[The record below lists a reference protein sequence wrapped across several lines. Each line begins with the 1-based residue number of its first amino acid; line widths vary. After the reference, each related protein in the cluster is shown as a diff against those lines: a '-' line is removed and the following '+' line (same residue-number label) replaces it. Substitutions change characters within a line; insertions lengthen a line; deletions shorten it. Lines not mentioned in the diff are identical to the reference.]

1 MPETNNYSQR
11 YYPKLSEIITIEDLP
26 EFLSFVQ
33 DGLNAIFDKIHYKN
47 LQYSKSFRGDAAFYS
62 LDIVTRKPI
71 KLALPFDMALVL
83 NPDMDGD
90 GNISSFPITLE
101 YQWEILAFLKTFSL
115 EGFSFSLEDF
125 YQTGLKIFRLTE
137 DQVLAHT
144 LNYFVEDPLN
154 GGTKYQSVVDEIN
167 ALYSGQSGYVPI
179 VLPTNEEI
187 TVPVVTQLISQH
199 VTDRSVSMV
208 MFVIYILDSDMDV
221 TSQRLREFYNI
232 MVPEGIETYI
242 RKLITPKARATLALS
257 AAIEFPP
264 NILKPVDETGVVI
277 EGQTTKFLFAQAL
290 LYADTQAGIGYQ
302 LELAGSLVPT
312 FAAIGN
318 TGLILQIV
326 SLKMDLSKES
336 NIPEADLD
344 GRPSDFVGV
353 YARAISVTFPPKW
366 FHDDN
371 EQQGNSTTT
380 LRLGAYDLLIGTG
393 GVSGTIMLESIPII
407 NEGAGFEYYNDKFTF
422 DYPITMFGKDM
433 ESDAIIEKTI
443 NTYQELK
450 DYLQELNSIS
460 NAPYPFKFPLSLK
473 PIGSSTSLV
482 FDNAVAYQYYLAGL
496 KNDILWKRIGSENGF
511 EVGFTSFDITFKQNE
526 VVSSNIAG
534 SLKIDKF
541 KYPED
546 VPVVGGQ
553 PVQIDVTGHLESNG
567 DFLLTASTN
576 PPFPIQFGDVF
587 KFHMKSIELGK
598 EDDDFF
604 IGASCDVE
612 FLGFMGEILE
622 GQTFSISALRIY
634 SNGRIEFK
642 IDGGNLILPKPIKLN
657 LGPVELSVTAVHF
670 GSHERE
676 KDGQIRKYN
685 YFGFDAGVSIGVAG
699 IDARGDGIKF
709 YYTVDDGEGKPH
721 DSYLH
726 IQTIYVDMVIPA
738 NSDDPT
744 VMIKGWL
751 SIPAPG
757 EFPEYMGGV
766 SLKVKKPNITGSVDM
781 RLTPKYPAFLIDASI
796 ELPNPIA
803 LGPVSIYG
811 FRGLLGY
818 RYVAEKE
825 AIGMTSEN
833 TWYEY
838 YKTPVKGVN
847 VKKFSRPDKTEHY
860 NFPFSLGVGAIIGDT
875 MAAGNIISANAMLLL
890 SLPSMVMVD
899 ARMKILS
906 KRVSFADDP
915 PFFAFF
921 IFGDNSLEFG
931 FGADYKFP
939 ENTGDIIKIY
949 AEIQLG
955 FFFNNPSAWY
965 LNIGTQETPISASLL
980 KDLFTLWAYVM
991 LSGKGIQAGARG
1003 EFRFERKYGPVY
1015 IFVLA
1020 YLELGGRISFEKPQ
1034 MGGYFEAGLTIDINV
1049 KIFRLYLAIT
1059 ILLSVES
1066 PKPFMIYGAFMV
1078 EFRLKLLFFKLKFK
1092 AKVEVKW
1099 EFNKQVDRTPV
1110 NPFTE
1115 VIEQEE
1121 GLVKGVSML
1130 TNETFD
1136 LAKLTLNSSGNV
1148 PNTQTVRDQ
1157 IRQKVVPL
1165 DTYIDIKTTKGL
1177 LPGSNDASIIG
1188 GVSNPPDYY
1197 VDLVPPEKVMKG
1209 IELRQVR
1216 HQYSIEKI
1224 EIMAYNGS
1232 SWVSYNPYR
1241 ALYPVEVDPNPV
1253 LDQLKSGQWQ
1263 KKDNQYNAVRML
1275 ATTPFSYT
1283 EQGEPG
1289 WFIPEQYGI
1298 TASTLFC
1305 EGQEVESSISDFLD
1319 KPLNTVYYAY
1329 SGNFFH
1335 SKNASYQLS
1344 GEVEYIV
1351 NEDGTVTMEGDY
1363 ATVSNEPNIWGFA
1376 KSLEFPNHAPLTIML
1391 PAPSAEVKLK
1401 LSTDSTSVTVEFY
1414 KPLINDNESQVQYF
1428 LFDTQTIIRQNLNQP
1443 VSISVD
1449 HEDGI
1454 TKIIIIPEPNQTLQ
1468 IGSILDR
1475 MAVLMNEGYELAMQE
1490 GDEITTVEPSDP
1502 VEYEELGKQLAIQQ
1516 KIGCNG
1522 VKDEKDE
1529 GVCRFYPELIGD
1541 FNNKFILPYVYYPE
1555 NDQPDETE
1563 LEEIYALFIKGNL
1576 SIYISI
1582 GQSLQT
1588 SGITSSAFV
1597 LNTNQYNQL
1606 MTELSNYNTQHP
1618 NDYAGIISKFEL
1630 LKSKLQQILDLLS
1643 PMRDCEDPI
1652 LCNLSNYLTYQT
1664 FAILTSRPPAM
1675 ASPFLDAYKEF
1686 IKENPSYQYLNGILD
1701 RQIDTIE
1708 TILALGWNVY
1718 LEEKDIFDGACRE
1731 IITILADLGYCNKS
1745 RKCSTLFH
1753 EISWLTVEDYVY
1765 NVNIPGQEAITGDA
1779 GLAVQGINDFIQ
1791 PVWRPDTSYYV
1802 KFAFKDDIDNGQANK
1817 VFNYAFGFHTAG
1829 PLGFFHQD
1837 EYSPYG
1843 VIPDNELDLYPHTSL
1858 RGYIDYNRS
1867 YPNADGNLVNAK
1879 PLFYDD
1885 ETTEITIFFR
1895 SPYVRKLL
1903 EGWEE
1908 YGNLDPLGGTMKIII
1923 KDPVEGIDI
1932 INPPRLDTTEE
1943 NIENSEVDIPQ
1954 TLEEWAEDDNPLI
1967 PPVLE
1972 QYINMLNNG
1981 CTGIITVVK
1990 PKSFYRKITPKRLKP
2005 QKLYTI
2011 QVLNFYWGNNEN
2023 VDISEITEEMKAQ
2036 YAREIHKYV
2045 FQTSRYK
2052 NFAEQVNSYLIAYDD
2067 ENGDPQTKLAIYDI
2081 EKELEANKIQAALD
2095 TIKGNSNSLSD
2106 AISQQFLDPF
2116 DRVMEGLFAFSPLE
2130 DSVTTEFNR
2139 IIDSNT
2145 GKIIALLIRN
2155 PEPFNHPKI
2164 PLEEIYRKDDPNN
2177 PGNTIA
2183 GMIEILENGLESID
2197 ESYHFLYSKDYA
2209 QALLMND
2216 AKWIND
2222 SLLDFQFIYKIWDG
2236 SVYQSTPY
2244 IITGI
2249 QINP

>member
-1 MPETNNYSQR
+1 MPDGTPPKITDR
-11 YYPKLSEIITIEDLP
+11 YYPTLSSVITKDDIP
-26 EFLSFVQ
+26 EVLGFLKE
-33 DGLNAIFDKIHYKN
+33 GLENLLEKIHYKD
-47 LQYSKSFRGDAAFYS
+47 LQYSKSPMGDAAFYS
-62 LDIVTRKPI
+62 LSIVSPER
-71 KLALPFDMALVL
+71 LDMEIPGTGIYIVL
-83 NPDMDGD
+83 NPDLTGGD
-90 GNISSFPITLE
+90 QNISAFPITIE
-101 YQWEILAFLKTFSL
+101 YEWKILAYLRAFSI
-115 EGFSFSLEDF
+115 GNFSFSPQEIFEVALRVLNISEE
-125 YQTGLKIFRLTE
+125 QTIANFINTFVVSEEEGRTPIQQFVLDINDATDLNLPVPTENTRLTEVVQQMFTQSDGQYASIIAFGTYVTQDSQQALNNLKIF
-137 DQVLAHT
+137 
-144 LNYFVEDPLN
+144 F
-154 GGTKYQSVVDEIN
+154 KSFI
-167 ALYSGQSGYVPI
+167 
-179 VLPTNEEI
+179 PTNIDEFIKDILIPKFKATLTLIAGLEFPRTMLIPVFDESSPTPYEPIPPINPNAPVEE
-187 TVPVVTQLISQH
+187 Q
-199 VTDRSVSMV
+199 
-208 MFVIYILDSDMDV
+208 
-221 TSQRLREFYNI
+221 E
-232 MVPEGIETYI
+232 
-242 RKLITPKARATLALS
+242 PKAIFTFAEAL
-257 AAIEFPP
+257 F
-264 NILKPVDETGVVI
+264 
-277 EGQTTKFLFAQAL
+277 
-290 LYADTQAGIGYQ
+290 YADTEQGLGY
-302 LELAGSLVPT
+302 
-312 FAAIGN
+312 N
-318 TGLILQIV
+318 
-326 SLKMDLSKES
+326 MDLVINTVTPVQLGQTGIIL
-336 NIPEADLD
+336 NIHNLKIDLSTKTNFPEADAD
-344 GRPSDFVGV
+344 DRPPEFIGV
-353 YARAISVTFPPKW
+353 YTEQTDIILPPKW
-366 FHDDN
+366 FSKD
-371 EQQGNSTTT
+371 ETATQT
-380 LRLGAYDLLIGTG
+380 LKISGKRLLIGTG
-393 GVSGTIMLESIPII
+393 GISGTIALEALNTGNPPEETDFFWI
-407 NEGAGFEYYNDKFTF
+407 KL
-422 DYPITMFGKDM
+422 GKD
-433 ESDAIIEKTI
+433 SEKSW
-443 NTYQELK
+443 K
-450 DYLQELNSIS
+450 
-460 NAPYPFKFPLSLK
+460 
-473 PIGSSTSLV
+473 IG
-482 FDNAVAYQYYLAGL
+482 FNH
-496 KNDILWKRIGSENGF
+496 
-511 EVGFTSFDITFKQNE
+511 FDIRFNQGVIVE
-526 VVSSNIAG
+526 SNIKAK
-534 SLKIDKF
+534 LIIPKF
-541 KYPED
+541 KKPNGDIAEID
-546 VPVVGGQ
+546 VVG
-553 PVQIDVTGHLESNG
+553 DLDAKG
-567 DFLLTASTN
+567 DFKLTASTT
-576 PPFPIQFGDVF
+576 PPYPTIEFNDVF
-587 KFHMKSIELGK
+587 KLHLKSVELGK
-598 EDDDFF
+598 EDNDFF
-604 IGASCDVE
+604 IGASADLE
-612 FLGFMGEILE
+612 FLGFLGDLLE
-622 GQTFSISALRIY
+622 GQAISISAFRIY
-634 SNGRIEFK
+634 SSGH
-642 IDGGNLILPKPIKLN
+642 IDFRVNGGNLTLPKPIKLRI
-657 LGPVELSVTAVHF
+657 GPTEISVTAIHF

-676 KDGQIRKYN
+676 YKGNLRKYN

-709 YYTVDDGEGKPH
+709 FYTVDNDPENNLEP

-738 NSDDPT
+738 NSDDPR

-766 SLKVKKPNITGSVDM
+766 SLKLKNPRITGSVDM
-781 RLTPKYPAFLIDASI
+781 RLAPKYPAFLIDASI

-803 LGPVSIYG
+803 LGPVAIYG

-860 NFPFSLGVGAIIGDT
+860 DFPFSLGVGAILGDT
-875 MAAGNIISANAMLLL
+875 MAAGNIMSANAMLLL

-939 ENTGDIIKIY
+939 ENTGDIIKTY

-955 FFFNNPSAWY
+955 FFFDNPSAWY

-1003 EFRFERKYGPVY
+1003 EFRFERKYGPVS

-1034 MGGYFEAGLTIDINV
+1034 MGGYFEAGLAIDINV
-1049 KIFRLYLAIT
+1049 KIFRIYIAIT
-1059 ILLSVES
+1059 ILLAVES

-1078 EFRLKLLFFKLKFK
+1078 EFRIKVIFFKIKFK
-1092 AKVEVKW
+1092 AQVELKW

-1110 NPFTE
+1110 NPLTE
-1115 VIEQEE
+1115 IAIQEE
-1121 GLVKGVSML
+1121 SLVKGVSML

-1136 LAKLTLNSSGNV
+1136 LKKLTLDSNGNV
-1148 PNTQTVRDQ
+1148 QNTQTVRDQ

-1224 EIMAYNGS
+1224 EIMAYNGTT
-1232 SWVSYNPYR
+1232 WVSYNPYR

-1305 EGQEVESSISDFLD
+1305 EGQEIKSSVSDFLD

-1344 GEVEYIV
+1344 GEVEYV
-1351 NEDGTVTMEGDY
+1351 VDENGNVTMEGDY
-1363 ATVSNEPNIWGFA
+1363 AMVSDEPNIWGFA

-1401 LSTDSTSVTVEFY
+1401 LSTYSTSVTVEFY
-1414 KPLINDNESQVQYF
+1414 KPLIDDEESQVQYF
-1428 LFDTQTIIRQNLNQP
+1428 LFDTQTVLRQNMSQP

-1449 HEDGI
+1449 PADGI
-1454 TKIIIIPEPNQTLQ
+1454 TKVVIIPQSNQTFH
-1468 IGSILDR
+1468 IDTILNR
-1475 MAVLMNEGYELAMQE
+1475 MAVLMNEGYELAMKE
-1490 GDEITTVEPSDP
+1490 GGEITTVEPSDP

-1516 KIGCNG
+1516 KTGCNG
-1522 VKDEKDE
+1522 VKDKKDE
-1529 GVCRFYPELIGD
+1529 AVCKFYPDLVGNY
-1541 FNNKFILPYVYYPE
+1541 NNKFIPPYVYYSE
-1555 NDQPDETE
+1555 NDQPEETE

-1576 SIYISI
+1576 NTYISI
-1582 GQSLQT
+1582 GQSLQG
-1588 SGITSSAFV
+1588 SGVTSSAFI
-1597 LNTNQYNQL
+1597 LNTGQYQQL
-1606 MTELSNYNTQHP
+1606 MTDLSNYNTQNP
-1618 NDYAGIISKFEL
+1618 NDYAGIIIKFEL

-1664 FAILTSRPPAM
+1664 FAILSSRPPAM
-1675 ASPFLDAYKEF
+1675 GSPFLDAYKEF
-1686 IKENPSYQYLNGILD
+1686 IKENPTYQYLNDILD

-1708 TILALGWNVY
+1708 TILDLGWNAY

-1731 IITILADLGYCNKS
+1731 IIAIQADLGYCNKS

-1753 EISWLTVEDYVY
+1753 EISWLTVEDYIY
-1765 NVNIPGQEAITGDA
+1765 NVNIPGQGTITEDA

-1802 KFAFKDDIDNGQANK
+1802 KFALKDDIDNGQANK
-1817 VFNYAFGFHTAG
+1817 IFNYAFGFHTAG

-1843 VIPDNELDLYPHTSL
+1843 VIPNNELDLYPHTSL
-1858 RGYIDYNRS
+1858 RSYIDYNRS

-1908 YGNLDPLGGTMKIII
+1908 YGNMDPLGGTMKIII

-2011 QVLNFYWGNNEN
+2011 QILNFYWGNNEN
-2023 VDISEITEEMKAQ
+2023 VDVSELTEVMKAQ
-2036 YAREIHKYV
+2036 YAREVHKYV

-2052 NFAEQVNSYLIAYDD
+2052 NFAEQVSSYLIAYDD
-2067 ENGDPQTKLAIYDI
+2067 ENGEPQIKQAVYDL
-2081 EKELEANKIQAALD
+2081 EKELETNKIQAVLD
-2095 TIKGNSNSLSD
+2095 TIKGNSNALSD

-2155 PEPFNHPKI
+2155 PEPFNHPII
-2164 PLEEIYRKDDPNN
+2164 PLEEVYRKEDPNN
-2177 PGNTIA
+2177 PNNTIA

-2209 QALLMND
+2209 QALVMND
-2216 AKWIND
+2216 AKWIDD
-2222 SLLDFQFIYKIWDG
+2222 SLMDFQFIYKIWDG
-2236 SVYQSTPY
+2236 SIYQSTPY
-2244 IITGI
+2244 IITDI
-2249 QINP
+2249 EINP